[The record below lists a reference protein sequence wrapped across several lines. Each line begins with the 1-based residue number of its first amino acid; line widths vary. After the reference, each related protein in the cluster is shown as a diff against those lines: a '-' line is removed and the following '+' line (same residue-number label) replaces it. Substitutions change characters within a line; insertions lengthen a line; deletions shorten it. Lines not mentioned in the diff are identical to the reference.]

1 MLVDQRPFNVN
12 PHGDL
17 LESSLTSAARDSI
30 PRGSAMST
38 PQNPYARS
46 PNLSTRSYDSSSV
59 SSATSP
65 KSLSHFATGAMNP
78 NPRLNPPATA
88 QPIGIPPLPP
98 VSQSFQSY
106 GPMTTP
112 SSLGQESLASTDSVV
127 STPGPQTTQL
137 PGPPGAQGQKRAYRQ
152 RRKDPSCD
160 ACRERKVKC
169 DATETTSCSECSSR
183 NVKCQFTKETNRRM
197 SSIKQVQDLEKQMER
212 VKRENSGLRRLLQ
225 DREGP
230 MELDIEGAEQSTPSL
245 PTIGSEPKR
254 RKRPAPVPELARARA
269 NVRDFSRGIWKPPAQ
284 YRERAP
290 VFFDPPRPEL
300 PARHLVDQLLHAYQC
315 SSHTMFPI
323 LHFPTFRAAVN
334 DLYNNNGINRTSPA
348 WLSLFFSVLAAGSLF
363 SPTSNSQPNSFYE
376 PAEFLETANKMID
389 PWAND
394 FTLDNARALTLV
406 TLCLN
411 EMNLKSAAWTWL
423 GRAVRVGQDL
433 GLHLES
439 GPWPVIEGEMR
450 RRTWWMIYIMDRTL
464 AAELGRP
471 VLIND
476 EDCDVSL
483 PAGVD
488 DQYIHEGGMLV
499 PNGAEPLTHSLLA
512 VIHVVRSY
520 TSLLAALTPPALST
534 IHLSALDAHFKKCLS
549 TFPPACEPSSTVPLA
564 PHFLAPLAYLFHARL
579 LLHRH
584 HLDPGYPPEAR
595 MASLES
601 CTHIALE
608 TASLLH
614 RSNTALLADGA
625 TALLT
630 THIFR
635 CGLFLLLTGYLDH
648 AVTTVRALAS
658 IDGRRDVTV
667 ACGRYLSF
675 FVSSLGTKRAEYTN
689 YLARNAPPA
698 FGHSRPSVDQT
709 ALLQMLSRDEDLIAY
724 VSADLQA
731 SPDASWLW
739 AGLERETPLRRA
751 SSPLQAQTATASS
764 ELFSPEARTGLDETD
779 SREWGGWARLE
790 AAIRGLD
797 VAPTTPTPT
806 PTNTTWTLP
815 PPIKSE
821 TPGSTVEIPRLGDI
835 PRFGSEAPK
844 MGESSAAVSPIP
856 GGSRTPSG
864 STTGAGTSKDRLSIA
879 NII

>member
-1 MLVDQRPFNVN
+1 
-12 PHGDL
+12 
-17 LESSLTSAARDSI
+17 
-30 PRGSAMST
+30 MST
-38 PQNPYARS
+38 PQNLYSRS

-65 KSLSHFATGAMNP
+65 KSLSQFAPGVMNT
-78 NPRLNPPATA
+78 NPRLNAPTTP

-98 VSQSFQSY
+98 VSQAFQSY
-106 GPMTTP
+106 GPMATS
-112 SSLGQESLASTDSVV
+112 SSLGHESLASNESVT
-127 STPGPQTTQL
+127 STPGPSTTQL
-137 PGPPGAQGQKRAYRQ
+137 VGPPGGQGQKRAYRQ

-212 VKRENSGLRRLLQ
+212 VKRENSGLRRMLQ

-230 MELDIEGAEQSTPSL
+230 MELDAEGGDDNVASL
-245 PTIGSEPKR
+245 PAIGSEPKR

-323 LHFPTFRAAVN
+323 LHFPTFRASVN
-334 DLYNNNGINRTSPA
+334 DLYNSGVGRTSPA
-348 WLSLFFSVLAAGSLF
+348 WLSLFFTVLAAGSLF

-394 FTLDNARALTLV
+394 FTLDHARALTLV

-423 GRAVRVGQDL
+423 GRAVRVSQDL
-433 GLHLES
+433 GLHIES
-439 GPWPVIEGEMR
+439 GPWPFIEGEMR

-464 AAELGRP
+464 ATELGRP

-520 TSLLAALTPPALST
+520 STLLTALTPQAMSS
-534 IHLSALDAHFKKCLS
+534 IHISALDTHLKKCLN

-584 HLDPGYPPEAR
+584 HLDPGYPLEAR

-601 CTHIALE
+601 CTHISLE
-608 TASLLH
+608 TTSLLH
-614 RSNTALLADGA
+614 RSNAALLADGA

-635 CGLFLLLTGYLDH
+635 CSLFLLLAGYLDH
-648 AVTTVRALAS
+648 AVTALRALAS
-658 IDGRRDVTV
+658 IDRRRDVTT

-675 FVSSLGTKRAEYTN
+675 FVSTLANKRVEYAK
-689 YLARNAPPA
+689 YLARAPPPT
-698 FGHSRPSVDQT
+698 FGSSRPSIDQA

-724 VSADLQA
+724 VSADLHA

-739 AGLERETPLRRA
+739 TGLERETPLPQA
-751 SSPLQAQTATASS
+751 SPLQPQNAISSS
-764 ELFSPEARTGLDETD
+764 ELFSPEARTGVDEID
-779 SREWGGWARLE
+779 GREWGGWARLE
-790 AAIRGLD
+790 ASVRGLD
-797 VAPTTPTPT
+797 VVPATTPTPSG
-806 PTNTTWTLP
+806 PTWTLP

-821 TPGSTVEIPRLGDI
+821 TPGPAVELPRLGDV
-835 PRFGSEAPK
+835 PRYGSEVPK
-844 MGESSAAVSPIP
+844 LGESSAGVSPVP

-864 STTGAGTSKDRLSIA
+864 SAATSKERLSIA

>member
-1 MLVDQRPFNVN
+1 
-12 PHGDL
+12 
-17 LESSLTSAARDSI
+17 
-30 PRGSAMST
+30 MST
-38 PQNPYARS
+38 SQNPYARS

-65 KSLSHFATGAMNP
+65 KSLSQFATGVMNT
-78 NPRLNPPATA
+78 NPRLNAAPTP
-88 QPIGIPPLPP
+88 QPIGISPLPP
-98 VSQSFQSY
+98 VSQAFQSY
-106 GPMTTP
+106 APMNTS
-112 SSLGQESLASTDSVV
+112 SSLGQESHASTDSVT
-127 STPGPQTTQL
+127 STPGPTTAHL
-137 PGPPGAQGQKRAYRQ
+137 PGPPGSQGQKRAYRQ

-197 SSIKQVQDLEKQMER
+197 SSIKQVQDLEKQMDR
-212 VKRENSGLRRLLQ
+212 VKRENNGLRRLLQ
-225 DREGP
+225 DRDGP
-230 MELDIEGAEQSTPSL
+230 MEVDIEGPEQSTISL

-284 YRERAP
+284 YRDRAS
-290 VFFDPPRPEL
+290 VFHDPPKPEL

-323 LHFPTFRAAVN
+323 LHFPTFRAAV
-334 DLYNNNGINRTSPA
+334 DELYNNGVNRTSST

-363 SPTSNSQPNSFYE
+363 SSTSNSQPNSFFE

-394 FTLDNARALTLV
+394 FTLDSARTLALV

-433 GLHLES
+433 GVHLES

-450 RRTWWMIYIMDRTL
+450 RRTWWMIYILDRTL
-464 AAELGRP
+464 ATELGRP
-471 VLIND
+471 VLIDD

-520 TSLLAALTPPALST
+520 TSLLAALTSPALAT
-534 IHLSALDAHFKKCLS
+534 NHLSALDAHFKKCLG
-549 TFPPACEPSSTVPLA
+549 TFPAACDPSSTVPLA

-584 HLDPGYPPEAR
+584 HLDPGYAPEAR
-595 MASLES
+595 LASLEN
-601 CTHIALE
+601 CTRISLE
-608 TASLLH
+608 TTSLLH

-630 THIFR
+630 AHIFR
-635 CGLFLLLTGYLDH
+635 CTLFLLLTGYLDN
-648 AVTTVRALAS
+648 AVTAVRALAS
-658 IDGRRDVTV
+658 IDRRRDSTV
-667 ACGRYLSF
+667 ACGRYLAF
-675 FVSSLGTKRAEYTN
+675 FVSTIGSKRAEYTN
-689 YLARNAPPA
+689 YLARNAPSA
-698 FGHSRPSVDQT
+698 FGSPRPSVDQT
-709 ALLQMLSRDEDLIAY
+709 ALLQMLSRDEDLIVY

-739 AGLERETPLRRA
+739 AGLERETPVPRS
-751 SSPLQAQTATASS
+751 SSPLLTQAATASS
-764 ELFSPEARTGLDETD
+764 ALVSPEARTGLDEMD
-779 SREWGGWARLE
+779 GREWGGWTRLE
-790 AAIRGLD
+790 AAIRNLD
-797 VAPTTPTPT
+797 AVPTTTPTPSST
-806 PTNTTWTLP
+806 GWTLP

-821 TPGSTVEIPRLGDI
+821 TPGPAVEIPRLGEI
-835 PRFGSEAPK
+835 PRFDAPRL
-844 MGESSAAVSPIP
+844 GEGRATVSPIP

-864 STTGAGTSKDRLSIA
+864 SASSAVTSKDRLSIA

>member
-1 MLVDQRPFNVN
+1 MP
-12 PHGDL
+12 
-17 LESSLTSAARDSI
+17 
-30 PRGSAMST
+30 T
-38 PQNPYARS
+38 PQNLYTRS
-46 PNLSTRSYDSSSV
+46 PNLSTRSHDSSSV

-65 KSLSHFATGAMNP
+65 QSLSQFVPGVMNP
-78 NPRLNPPATA
+78 NPRLNVPATP

-98 VSQSFQSY
+98 VNQAFQTY
-106 GPMTTP
+106 GQTTTS
-112 SSLGQESLASTDSVV
+112 SSLGHESFASNESVT
-127 STPGPQTTQL
+127 STPGPSTTQL
-137 PGPPGAQGQKRAYRQ
+137 GGPPGTQGQKRAYRQ

-212 VKRENSGLRRLLQ
+212 VKRENNGLRRMLQ

-230 MELDIEGAEQSTPSL
+230 MELDAEGGEEKAPGL
-245 PTIGSEPKR
+245 PAIGSEPKR
-254 RKRPAPVPELARARA
+254 RKRPVPVPMPDLTRARA
-269 NVRDFSRGIWKPPAQ
+269 NVRDVSKGIWKPPTQ

-290 VFFDPPRPEL
+290 IFFDPSRPEL

-323 LHFPTFRAAVN
+323 LHFPTFRASVN
-334 DLYNNNGINRTSPA
+334 ELYNSSGASRASPA
-348 WLSLFFSVLAAGSLF
+348 WLSMFFSVLAAGSLF

-389 PWAND
+389 PWVND
-394 FTLDNARALTLV
+394 FTLDHARALILV
-406 TLCLN
+406 THCLN
-411 EMNLKSAAWTWL
+411 EMNLKSAAWSWL
-423 GRAVRVGQDL
+423 GRAVRVSQDL
-433 GLHLES
+433 SLHTES

-464 AAELGRP
+464 ATELGRP

-488 DQYIHEGGMLV
+488 DQYIHEGGMMV
-499 PNGAEPLTHSLLA
+499 PNGAEPLTHSFLA

-520 TSLLAALTPPALST
+520 SSLLAALTPQAMSPAQ
-534 IHLSALDAHFKKCLS
+534 ISALDAHFKKCLN

-584 HLDPGYPPEAR
+584 HLDPVYPLEAR
-595 MASLES
+595 MASLEN
-601 CTHIALE
+601 CTHISLE
-608 TASLLH
+608 TISLLH
-614 RSNTALLADGA
+614 RSNPALLADGA

-630 THIFR
+630 MHIFR
-635 CGLFLLLTGYLDH
+635 CALYLLLTGYFDH
-648 AVTTVRALAS
+648 AMTAVRALAS
-658 IDGRRDVTV
+658 IDRRRDVTT

-675 FVSSLGTKRAEYTN
+675 FISALATKRAEYTT
-689 YLARNAPPA
+689 YLARSAPPA
-698 FGHSRPSVDQT
+698 LGSSRPSIDQT
-709 ALLQMLSRDEDLIAY
+709 ALLRMLSRDEDLIVY

-731 SPDASWLW
+731 SPEASWLW
-739 AGLERETPLRRA
+739 TGLEREAPL
-751 SSPLQAQTATASS
+751 PQTSLPHQPQSAATSS
-764 ELFSPEARTGLDETD
+764 ELFSSEARTGLDQAN
-779 SREWGGWARLE
+779 SKEWGGWSRLE
-790 AAIRGLD
+790 AAVRGLD
-797 VAPTTPTPT
+797 GVPAAATTPTT
-806 PTNTTWTLP
+806 SNTTWTLP

-821 TPGSTVEIPRLGDI
+821 TPGPAVELPRLGDV
-835 PRFGSEAPK
+835 PRFGSEVPK
-844 MGESSAAVSPIP
+844 LGEGSTAVSPVP
-856 GGSRTPSG
+856 GSSRTPSG
-864 STTGAGTSKDRLSIA
+864 SAATSKERLSIA